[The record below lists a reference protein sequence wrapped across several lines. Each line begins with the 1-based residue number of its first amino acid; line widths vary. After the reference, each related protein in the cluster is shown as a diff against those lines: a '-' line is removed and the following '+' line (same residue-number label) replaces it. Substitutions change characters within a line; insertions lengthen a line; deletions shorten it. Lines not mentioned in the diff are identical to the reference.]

1 MGSPLPAAPAG
12 GRPWCLTFSMQR
24 FLKHYDTFFRL
35 PGVVPLLAIALVA
48 RMPVGMMSL
57 SMLLHLRELSGSFA
71 FAGAMVG
78 TYLVAMASTAPIQGR
93 LIDRYGPRGVL
104 IATGIVHPAA
114 LGLLLFAAPL
124 HLPLTAIAPLAIVA
138 GAFITPISVLTR
150 TLWRHRFQDPGQR
163 RTAFAIDSVL
173 IEINFTV
180 GPALIG
186 LALLLGTPA
195 DAFGITW
202 VVAASAA
209 PLFVFSGAPR
219 YWKHGADEDRH
230 LLGPLT
236 EPRLLIA
243 YATSSALT
251 FAFGMLEVGY
261 PGFAARAGMLAF
273 GGALLAICSI
283 GSAIGGLAYGGL
295 HFALPLERQ
304 LPRLL
309 LAFAVPVGAHALVTA
324 PWMLATLAFVAG
336 LLIAPALTAL
346 SLLVTQYAPARYATE
361 AFTWMSTCI
370 VIGVGAGMAVGGQL
384 VEAVGPWAT
393 FASAGAAGV
402 VAALVSSPLRK

>member
-1 MGSPLPAAPAG
+1 
-12 GRPWCLTFSMQR
+12 MQR
-24 FLKHYDTFFRL
+24 FLEHYAAFFRL
-35 PGVVPLLAIALVA
+35 PGVARLLGVALVA

-57 SMLLHLRELSGSFA
+57 SMLVHLRELSGSFA
-71 FAGAMVG
+71 FAGGMVG

-104 IATGIVHPAA
+104 LVTGVVHPTA

-124 HLPLTAIAPLAIVA
+124 HLPLAALAPLAMAA

-150 TLWRHRFQDPGQR
+150 TLWRHRFADPGQR

-186 LALLLGTPA
+186 LALLFGTPA
-195 DAFGITW
+195 EAFGMTW
-202 VVAASAA
+202 IVAASAA
-209 PLFVFSGAPR
+209 PLFILSGAPR
-219 YWKHGADEDRH
+219 YWKRTLGEERH

-236 EPRLLIA
+236 DPKLLVA
-243 YATSSALT
+243 YATSGALT

-261 PGFAARAGMLAF
+261 PGFAARAGALAL
-273 GGALLAICSI
+273 GGGLLAICST
-283 GSAIGGLAYGGL
+283 GSALGGLAYGGL
-295 HFALPLERQ
+295 HFTLPLERQ

-309 LAFAVPVGAHALVTA
+309 LAFAVPLGAHALVTA
-324 PWMLATLAFVAG
+324 PWLLAMLAFIAG

-346 SLLVTQYAPARYATE
+346 SLLVTQYAPERYATE

-370 VIGVGAGMAVGGQL
+370 VTGVGAGMAVGGQL
-384 VEAVGPWAT
+384 VEAVGPWAA
-393 FASAGAAGV
+393 FASGSAACV
-402 VAALVSSPLRK
+402 VAAFVSTPLQRAPRTT